1 MVLSNRFTQWYR
13 PRPEQA
19 GSQRGRSCE
28 EQILVTRLLIDI
40 ARKSKQTLYVTFVDF
55 QKAYD
60 IVNRQLLFQRLD
72 QAGCGTKF
80 LNAIMAS
87 MQKSKGAIGQ
97 SSFEITSGVRQGGC
111 TSCSLFT
118 FFIDPIIDSVALDGP
133 DGWLQNLHTLLL
145 MDDTV
150 IFSTSREKMISKLI
164 HVKNC
169 TDELRMI
176 IHPNKS
182 QYLTV
187 NINDNTPISIDNLI
201 IHPTSEYV
209 YLGTPIS
216 NKECAKQ
223 VQSHISRKNGHIA
236 KFNSFLMK
244 NNDAPFSVKKVVWD
258 SAINGSILYSCETWL
273 TNDLLAAQR
282 PYMNSL
288 KQMLGVRQSTCNEL
302 VLIESGVNDVKARVK
317 EKQLQF
323 WKKLQ
328 TRSDFTG
335 SYVDIVI
342 QLALQ
347 SHSPMARHLHDI
359 MNLAVK
365 KPVFD
370 LGNIK

>member
-19 GSQRGRSCE
+19 GSQRVRSCE

-150 IFSTSREKMISKLI
+150 IFSTSREKIISKLI
-164 HVKNC
+164 HLK
-169 TDELRMI
+169 T
-176 IHPNKS
+176 
-182 QYLTV
+182 
-187 NINDNTPISIDNLI
+187 
-201 IHPTSEYV
+201 
-209 YLGTPIS
+209 
-216 NKECAKQ
+216 A
-223 VQSHISRKNGHIA
+223 
-236 KFNSFLMK
+236 LM
-244 NNDAPFSVKKVVWD
+244 
-258 SAINGSILYSCETWL
+258 
-273 TNDLLAAQR
+273 
-282 PYMNSL
+282 SL
-288 KQMLGVRQSTCNEL
+288 E
-302 VLIESGVNDVKARVK
+302 
-317 EKQLQF
+317 
-323 WKKLQ
+323 
-328 TRSDFTG
+328 
-335 SYVDIVI
+335 
-342 QLALQ
+342 
-347 SHSPMARHLHDI
+347 
-359 MNLAVK
+359 
-365 KPVFD
+365 
-370 LGNIK
+370 